1 MEKEIIIILNSK
13 FSCTL
18 TFLERFE
25 QEMRFIAPVVPQGAL
40 LTVKQL
46 SGDEYWSSLR
56 RGEEP
61 IAGMC
66 MTYLVEHGQVPFELV
81 PRTGR
86 NPYPL
91 QYIIK

>member
-1 MEKEIIIILNSK
+1 MKTETIIILNSK

-18 TFLERFE
+18 KYLNRFK
-25 QEMRFIAPVVPQGAL
+25 QEMLFIAPGVPQGVP

-46 SGDEYWSSLR
+46 SSEEYYAPLSDWEKKLV
-56 RGEEP
+56 GV
-61 IAGMC
+61 C
-66 MTYLVEHGQVPFELV
+66 MVYLEEHGQVPFELV